1 MEWSDYVME
10 RVAAARL
17 GELRAQSA
25 RFRLLRRLR
34 GPRPGALPVLG
45 RALIQLGRWLARDTR
60 RWSGMEACGWP
71 GCGSMLAAGQRRA
84 PGHGGDAL
92 RSAGAGPR

>member
-34 GPRPGALPVLG
+34 GPRPGALPALG
-45 RALIQLGRWLARDTR
+45 LALIQLGRWLARD
-60 RWSGMEACGWP
+60 
-71 GCGSMLAAGQRRA
+71 AAGVRN
-84 PGHGGDAL
+84 GGVRVA
-92 RSAGAGPR
+92 RVR